1 MKDEEKD
8 RWIQE
13 IIEKAIL
20 KACLV
25 NDQGLTASE
34 LKKWVQN
41 MRYFKIHRTNLV
53 WKKISGNF

>member
-25 NDQGLTASE
+25 NDKGLTASE
-34 LKKWVQN
+34 LKKWGQS
-41 MRYFKIHRTNLV
+41 MRYD
-53 WKKISGNF
+53 